1 MILIVEDIEE
11 ISKEWMDIIEFRKS
25 SEDSIEFIMNR
36 LLSEFDLSHV
46 ESSNTADGIT
56 GMDDCWGLS
65 LCFRK
70 HNIDHVLGRRDR
82 LDSLEDVLHCDWGV
96 FSSYL
101 TSFTILFSQL
111 LIQRKRN

>member
-1 MILIVEDIEE
+1 MILVVQHIEE
-11 ISKEWMDIIEFRKS
+11 ISKERMDIVELRKS
-25 SEDSIEFIMNR
+25 SEDAVEFIVNR

-82 LDSLEDVLHCDWGV
+82 LDSFENILHVSCLL
-96 FSSYL
+96 SSYY
-101 TSFTILFSQL
+101 
-111 LIQRKRN
+111 